1 MPNECWRKIQQREIV
16 ITNKDD
22 IMTCVQ
28 ENNFF
33 KKLREILCIQTRK
46 VMSTDK
52 FRETALS
59 PSLPLF
65 SEYLLSQLSLLKVS
79 LLNKLQ
85 HVHFKHSALWM
96 DPIRM
101 FGKCSYFSGI
111 GTACRII
118 ERIFRII
125 LCILIP
131 E

>member
-28 ENNFF
+28 ENNLF

-59 PSLPLF
+59 PW
-65 SEYLLSQLSLLKVS
+65 
-79 LLNKLQ
+79 LLNVQKSYLSTSFFGVPSQ
-85 HVHFKHSALWM
+85 SVIPFKSFFIKQTATRSFQALRSL
-96 DPIRM
+96 DGPN
-101 FGKCSYFSGI
+101 
-111 GTACRII
+111 
-118 ERIFRII
+118 
-125 LCILIP
+125 
-131 E
+131 

>member
-16 ITNKDD
+16 ISNKGD

-28 ENNFF
+28 ENNLFE
-33 KKLREILCIQTRK
+33 KLKEILCIQTRK

-65 SEYLLSQLSLLKVS
+65 SEYLLSQLSVLKVS

-85 HVHFKHSALWM
+85 HFYFKHSALWM

-118 ERIFRII
+118 KRIFRII

>member
-28 ENNFF
+28 ENNLF

-59 PSLPLF
+59 PW
-65 SEYLLSQLSLLKVS
+65 
-79 LLNKLQ
+79 LLNVQK
-85 HVHFKHSALWM
+85 
-96 DPIRM
+96 
-101 FGKCSYFSGI
+101 SYFSTSFFGVPSQSVI
-111 GTACRII
+111 PFKRFFTKQTATRSFQAL
-118 ERIFRII
+118 RS
-125 LCILIP
+125 LDGP
-131 E
+131 N